1 MCLKSTIMQETFTI
15 EENKRY
21 NRHII
26 LSEIGYEGQKKLK
39 NAKVLVIGAG
49 GLGCPVLQYLTAAG
63 VGSIAISDF
72 DSVSESNLQRQI
84 LYNTDDIGKPKA
96 EIAAERL
103 KKLNPNVNF
112 TIYNLAISKQ
122 NVFQIIENQDV
133 VIDCSDNFPTRYL
146 VSDACVI
153 KSKTL
158 VFGAIYKFDGQVSVF
173 NYKNGPTYRCL
184 FPEQPTESE
193 SINCDSIGVL
203 GVLPGIIGTFQ
214 ANEVLK
220 IILQIGEVLSGKLLQ
235 IDALKMQFNTI
246 TFSKDQNY
254 SIVEKL
260 GEYNDFCETRNTK
273 IKSFNI
279 TPQELDE
286 LIKLKSTHYIFDI
299 REKFVYNNY
308 NLGGICINVNDVLD
322 KIEEIDNNIPI
333 VIVCEHG
340 IRSLSLVEYINKN
353 NLHSNILNLV
363 GGIQNWINEG
373 LELRQ

>member
-1 MCLKSTIMQETFTI
+1 MCLKSTIMQEIFTI